1 MLHTREVAGSKPAAP
16 IDAWGRPATA
26 IEAVVLIVPAHVA
39 GVEPESYDGHVP
51 GGTEPLVVAGQQ
63 ALVAREWARARGSF
77 EAALEQ
83 EETAE
88 ALNGLGVALGWLD
101 DVEASLRYRERA
113 YAKFRRSDPLQAA
126 VIAMQLC
133 SQYASSLGNLAASR
147 GWLGRLERLVEQS
160 DLPPPMDAWVLL
172 CRASLAS
179 ASDHPHAALGYGRQ
193 ALEIARRYPD
203 APGPDAEL
211 CALSEIGAALVE
223 LGRIEEGTAL
233 LDEAMAASLAGDDES
248 PDTVVYTSCKT
259 VVACARAAEVKRAT
273 RWIRAAD
280 EFNRSYG
287 SPHVYILC
295 RLHYGI
301 VLLASGHWAEAERE
315 LLAALEKMPRTTEPR
330 LHAEVLAKLAE
341 LRVAQGRIEEAARL
355 LDGFEDD
362 VATGYAL
369 GSIHL
374 ARGEHAVAASILAR
388 RAREVGEDCLQCAP
402 LLELFVQAMI
412 EHGKAREAAAR
423 ALRLAELGAD
433 LKCDVIVAR
442 GERALGRVR
451 VAAADRAGALPH
463 LERALEAFARLEM
476 PLEIARTR
484 LLLARA
490 IGDTEREV
498 AIAEARTAL
507 GNFER
512 LGAAGDAD
520 SAAAL
525 LRSLGVKAARAG
537 PRGIGALTQRESEV
551 LRLLGEGLS
560 NREMAERMF
569 ITRRTVENH
578 VASVLSKLGLR
589 RRGEAAA
596 YAVRNLELRR

>member
-1 MLHTREVAGSKPAAP
+1 MR
-16 IDAWGRPATA
+16 
-26 IEAVVLIVPAHVA
+26 
-39 GVEPESYDGHVP
+39 HVP
-51 GGTEPLVVAGQQ
+51 GGTRALVVAGQQ
-63 ALVAREWARARGSF
+63 ALMAREWAAARGSF

-88 ALNGLGVALGWLD
+88 ALNGLGIALGWLD
-101 DVEASLRYRERA
+101 EVDASLRYRERA
-113 YAKFRRSDPLQAA
+113 YAEFRRRPDPFQAA

-147 GWLGRLERLVEQS
+147 GWLGRFERLVEQFE
-160 DLPPPMDAWVLL
+160 LPPLMEAWVLL

-179 ASDHPHAALGYGRQ
+179 ASDDPHAALGYGRE

-203 APGPDAEL
+203 APGPSAEL

-223 LGRIEEGTAL
+223 MGRVEEGTAL
-233 LDEAMAASLAGDDES
+233 LDEAMAASLAGDVES

-259 VVACARAAEVKRAT
+259 VIACARAAEVRRAT

-295 RLHYGI
+295 RLHYGS
-301 VLLASGHWAEAERE
+301 VLFATGRWAESERE
-315 LLAALEKMPRTTEPR
+315 LRAALEKMPKTAEPR

-341 LRVAQGRIEEAARL
+341 LRLAQGRIEEAARL
-355 LDGFEDD
+355 LDGLEDN
-362 VATGYAL
+362 VAAGYAL
-369 GSIHL
+369 CSIHL
-374 ARGEHAVAASILAR
+374 ARGELAVAASILGR
-388 RAREVGEDCLQCAP
+388 RVREVGEDCLQCAP
-402 LLELFVQAMI
+402 LLELLVQVEI
-412 EHGKAREAAAR
+412 EQGKVREAAAKAR
-423 ALRLAELGAD
+423 RLAELGTRLD
-433 LKCDVIVAR
+433 CDVIVAR
-442 GERALGRVR
+442 GERALGRVL
-451 VAAADRAGALPH
+451 VAAGEGDAALPH

-476 PLEIARTR
+476 PLEIACTR
-484 LLLARA
+484 LLLGRA
-490 IGDTEREV
+490 IGEAGREV
-498 AIAEARTAL
+498 AIAEARAAL
-507 GNFER
+507 GGFER

-520 SAAAL
+520 SAAAF

-537 PRGIGALTQRESEV
+537 PRGIGVLTKRESEV

-569 ITRRTVENH
+569 ITRKTVEHH

-589 RRGEAAA
+589 GRGEAAA

>member
-1 MLHTREVAGSKPAAP
+1 VSR
-16 IDAWGRPATA
+16 
-26 IEAVVLIVPAHVA
+26 
-39 GVEPESYDGHVP
+39 PESYDGGVP
-51 GGTEPLVVAGQQ
+51 DGTGALVVAGQQ
-63 ALVAREWARARGSF
+63 ALVAREWDRARGSF

-83 EETAE
+83 EQTAE
-88 ALNGLGVALGWLD
+88 ALNGLGIALGWLD
-101 DVEASLRYRERA
+101 EVEASLRYRERA
-113 YAKFRRSDPLQAA
+113 YAEFRRRSDPLQAA

-147 GWLGRLERLVEQS
+147 GWLGRLERLVEQF
-160 DLPPPMDAWVLL
+160 DLPAPMDAWVLL

-179 ASDHPHAALGYGRQ
+179 ASNDPQAALAYGRR
-193 ALEIARRYPD
+193 ALEIARCYPD
-203 APGPDAEL
+203 APGPNGEL

-233 LDEAMAASLAGDDES
+233 LDEAMAAALAGEDGS
-248 PDTVVYTSCKT
+248 PETVVYTSCKT
-259 VVACARAAEVKRAT
+259 VVACARAAEVRRAT

-295 RLHYGI
+295 RLHYGS
-301 VLLASGHWAEAERE
+301 VLLASGQWAEGERE
-315 LLAALEKMPRTTEPR
+315 LLAALEKMPKTTEPR

-341 LRVAQGRIEEAARL
+341 LRVAQGRIEEATRL
-355 LDGFEDD
+355 LDGLGDD
-362 VATGYAL
+362 IAAGYAL

-374 ARGEHAVAASILAR
+374 ARGEHAVAASILLR
-388 RAREVGEDCLQCAP
+388 RVREVGEDRLQCAP
-402 LLELFVQAMI
+402 LLELLVQVEV

-423 ALRLAELGAD
+423 ARRLAELGGGLD
-433 LKCDVIVAR
+433 CEVIVAR
-442 GERALGRVR
+442 GERALGRVL
-451 VAAADRAGALPH
+451 VASRDGGGAVSH
-463 LERALEAFARLEM
+463 LERALEAFGRLEM
-476 PLEIARTR
+476 PLEVARTR

-490 IGDTEREV
+490 IGGAEREV

-507 GNFER
+507 SSFER
-512 LGAAGDAD
+512 LGAARDAD
-520 SAAAL
+520 AAAAV

-537 PRGIGALTQRESEV
+537 PREIGALTKRESEV

-569 ITRRTVENH
+569 ITRKTVENH

-589 RRGEAAA
+589 GRGEAAA